1 MPVMSDFKTR
11 RPDEYNLWKTAL
23 EQLTNSGAGVYLKDL
38 YLSSRAIYYSMGAA
52 FVLCILYI
60 YMMSLF
66 AEYLAW
72 VIVILTQI
80 GLLGAT
86 AACFVARTKM
96 NDPEE

>member
-11 RPDEYNLWKTAL
+11 RPTEYDIWKSAL
-23 EQLTNSGAGVYLKDL
+23 ESMTNSGPGVYLKDL

-60 YMMSLF
+60 YIMSLF

-72 VIVILTQI
+72 AIVILTQI
-80 GLLGAT
+80 ALIGAT
-86 AACFVARTKM
+86 AVCLVSSTKT
-96 NDPEE
+96 